1 MKNSYAPL
9 KVLVFIAFLLVVG
22 TIPDDENHAFAQTS
36 VALKK
41 PIKITAVK
49 RKAKT
54 TRDIASLDEALKTG
68 LPVILKLGS
77 DHCIP
82 CRMMNP
88 IIKELAAEQDGKAVF
103 LALDVYQN
111 RDLANKYGVRLIPTV
126 VFFDKHGQPKAK
138 KEGFMDKTELLKAV
152 ADLDLPAGKAGLN
165 K

>member
-1 MKNSYAPL
+1 MKNIRASL
-9 KVLVFIAFLLVVG
+9 KLLVLVACLIIIG
-22 TIPDDENHAFAQTS
+22 TIPDDENHAFAQTG

-41 PIKITAVK
+41 PVKITTVK

-54 TRDIASLDEALKTG
+54 TRDIASLDDALKTG

-77 DHCIP
+77 DKCRPCIA
-82 CRMMNP
+82 MNP

-126 VFFDKHGQPKAK
+126 VFFDKHGKPRAK
-138 KEGFMDKTELLKAV
+138 KEGFMNKMQLLKAI
-152 ADLDLPAGKAGLN
+152 DELGLN